1 MTAPLRDGPY
11 AAGRRRARIEARLRA
26 ITRALSAKDVDR
38 RQWGFAAERNSMPT
52 MLVRRNTRHFNVGF
66 PRYPARAAHG
76 QLPRLTLVVQSG
88 GCQARRLPR
97 RSTLGPDREGE
108 QPTMSGLCRIAT
120 KADVEMRG
128 CNCILTIPILTS
140 IALRLDEKDV
150 SASDTLIAR
159 MQ

>member
-1 MTAPLRDGPY
+1 M
-11 AAGRRRARIEARLRA
+11 AG
-26 ITRALSAKDVDR
+26 
-38 RQWGFAAERNSMPT
+38 
-52 MLVRRNTRHFNVGF
+52 VG
-66 PRYPARAAHG
+66 R
-76 QLPRLTLVVQSG
+76 LPRLALFAHSG
-88 GCQARRLPR
+88 GWQARRSPR

-108 QPTMSGLCRIAT
+108 QPAMSGPCRIAT